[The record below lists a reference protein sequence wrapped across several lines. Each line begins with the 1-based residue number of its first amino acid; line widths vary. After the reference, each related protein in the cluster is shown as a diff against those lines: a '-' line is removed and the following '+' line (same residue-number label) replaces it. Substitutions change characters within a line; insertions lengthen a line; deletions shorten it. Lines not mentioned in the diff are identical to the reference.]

1 MASQQILFAETIA
14 GMKKA
19 FKRRAYGEFYR
30 LFAESDHANP
40 LASTE
45 SDSDSEIESF
55 TNRGNKLKKRARFA
69 HKGQLMPTAGPGAY
83 KEVRTGANKTLRS
96 REARWL
102 I

>member
-1 MASQQILFAETIA
+1 MVSSLQTLGTHCRQLN
-14 GMKKA
+14 
-19 FKRRAYGEFYR
+19 
-30 LFAESDHANP
+30 HANSV
-40 LASTE
+40 ASPTE

-83 KEVRTGANKTLRS
+83 KEVPPTESQLG
-96 REARWL
+96 EARWL